1 MRGKERL
8 GKGLHALI
16 PAATVEENHTLP
28 AESIQELDVALID
41 PNPFQPRISFS
52 EESFE
57 ELKNSIR
64 EKGIIQPILVRPS
77 EDGRYQVVAG
87 ERRLRASIEVG
98 IRSIPAY
105 IKEIT
110 TDEEM
115 LEIAI
120 IENVQREQLNPIDL
134 AKGYQLLIDE
144 CGLTQEDVARKIGK
158 NRTTVANIIRCL
170 KLPEKIQ
177 ESLRQGDIKEGHARA
192 LLRITDPQV
201 QEKIWRRAIKESL
214 SVRVVELLAQKFEDG
229 AAPPPPK
236 APATP
241 RKSAYINKVES
252 KLREKLGTQVKLRTR
267 KEGGSIEISFYSGED
282 LERLLDI
289 FEQIKF

>member
-28 AESIQELDVALID
+28 AESIQELDVTLID

-77 EDGRYQVVAG
+77 ENGRYQVVAG

-98 IRSIPAY
+98 IRTIPAY

-177 ESLRQGDIKEGHARA
+177 ESLRQGEIKEGHARA

-201 QEKIWRRAIKESL
+201 QEKVWRRTIRESL
-214 SVRVVELLAQKFEDG
+214 SVRAVELLAQKFEDG
-229 AAPPPPK
+229 VASSLPK
-236 APATP
+236 TPATP

-267 KEGGSIEISFYSGED
+267 KEGGSIEISFYSAED

>member
-1 MRGKERL
+1 MKGKARL

-16 PAATVEENHTLP
+16 PAATVGENHTLP

-98 IRSIPAY
+98 IQFIPAY

-134 AKGYQLLIDE
+134 AKGYQQLIDE
-144 CGLTQEDVARKIGK
+144 CGLTQEDVAKKIGK

-177 ESLRQGDIKEGHARA
+177 ESLRQGEIREGHARA
-192 LLRITDPQV
+192 LLRITDSQV
-201 QEKIWRRAIKESL
+201 QEKVWRRAIKESL
-214 SVRVVELLAQKFEDG
+214 SVRIVELLAQKFEEG
-229 AAPPPPK
+229 AALPPPK

>member
-1 MRGKERL
+1 MRRKERL
-8 GKGLHALI
+8 GKGLQALI

-28 AESIQELDVALID
+28 AESIQELDVAQID

-64 EKGIIQPILVRPS
+64 EKGIIQPILVRPA

-144 CGLTQEDVARKIGK
+144 CGLTQEDVAKKIGK

-201 QEKIWRRAIKESL
+201 QEKVWRRAIKESL
-214 SVRVVELLAQKFEDG
+214 SVRVVELLAQKFENG

-236 APATP
+236 TPTTP